1 MEMLVNSRK
10 GRQYLLMKLML
21 TEQFLPVMNPIHLA
35 TFVFFLAVSSCL
47 SQATGS
53 KGTDAFAQNRWL
65 RRGVN
70 VLGYDPI
77 WDSFD
82 QGRFKERYFKMIH
95 DGGFDSL
102 RVNLYPFRHMG
113 AAPDFVLSN
122 SWWRTTEWI
131 VTNALAADLN
141 VILDFHEYE
150 TMGTNAAD
158 NKTGFLAFWRQV
170 APHFKN
176 APDKVLFEIMNEP
189 NHQMTPE
196 VWNQYLAEALAI
208 IRASNPT
215 RTVVIGPAFYNSIDH
230 LDELKLPAKDRNLIV
245 TVHYYKPMDFTHQ
258 GAPWA
263 PREGKVGVVWQGT
276 PEERAAIAA
285 DFTKV
290 QDWAK
295 EQHRPIFLG
304 EFGAYDKGD
313 MASRVRW
320 TECVART
327 AEKCGWSW
335 AYWQFDSDFIVYDI
349 PKDQWVK
356 PIHDA
361 LIPPGGAK
369 TP

>member
-1 MEMLVNSRK
+1 
-10 GRQYLLMKLML
+10 MKLML
-21 TEQFLPVMNPIHLA
+21 TEQFLHGLNPIYLS
-35 TFVFFLAVSSCL
+35 TLVFFIAISSGL
-47 SQATGS
+47 SQPTVS
-53 KGTDAFAQNRWL
+53 EKTDAFAQNRL
-65 RRGVN
+65 LGRGVN

-82 QGRFKERYFKMIH
+82 QGRFKERYFKMIRA
-95 DGGFDSL
+95 GGFDTL

-122 SWWRTTEWI
+122 SWWQTTEWI

-150 TMGTNAAD
+150 AMGKDAAG
-158 NKTGFLAFWRQV
+158 NQPQFLAFWRQL
-170 APHFKN
+170 APHFQK
-176 APDKVLFEIMNEP
+176 ASDKVMFEILNEP
-189 NHQMTPE
+189 NHQMTTN

-215 RTVVIGPAFYNSIDH
+215 RTVIIGPAFYNSIDH
-230 LDELKLPAKDRNLIV
+230 LKELELPAKDRHLIV

-258 GAPWA
+258 GAPWVHQ
-263 PREGKVGVVWQGT
+263 ENKLGVVWQGK

-285 DFTKV
+285 DFKTA

-295 EQHRPIFLG
+295 KHRRPILLG

-349 PKDQWVK
+349 PKNQWVE
-356 PIHDA
+356 PIHKA
-361 LIPPGGAK
+361 LIPPGGAE